1 MSIIRLEKLLKSGDG
16 GTLEKVVQNA
26 QLMEDL
32 TLALKQ
38 RLEPDM
44 AENVVSAGVRD
55 DGDLVVIASSSAW
68 ASRLRFESDQLLAA
82 ARKMRPEL
90 TRCRIR
96 VASR

>member
-32 TLALKQ
+32 TLALK
-38 RLEPDM
+38 RGLDPDM
-44 AENVVSAGVRD
+44 AQNLVSAGIHE
-55 DGDLVVIASSSAW
+55 DGDLVVVASTSAW
-68 ASRLRFESDQLLAA
+68 ASRLRFEADQLLER
-82 ARKMRPEL
+82 AREMRPEL
-90 TRCRIR
+90 KRCRIR